1 MFCFLRDQSRRWSG
15 LLGNPKW
22 QLVLRKGSGISS
34 LRWLS
39 LTSTRAIWMNLS
51 TYVCARAPIT
61 GSHLSA
67 LHLGGSG
74 FTPNSLTTMPPSA
87 QECQTS
93 RSLDDQTSRSLDD
106 FDVLVNWDRGFKTR
120 SKLTL
125 RECKFFACLFLCVY
139 ETFYPDFKKLK
150 WKVDTN
156 CVDFFT
162 LPLYELPYPY
172 PERITL
178 PLPYPSKN

>member
-1 MFCFLRDQSRRWSG
+1 
-15 LLGNPKW
+15 
-22 QLVLRKGSGISS
+22 
-34 LRWLS
+34 
-39 LTSTRAIWMNLS
+39 MNLS

-61 GSHLSA
+61 ISHLSA

-125 RECKFFACLFLCVY
+125 RECKFKIKTDPA
-139 ETFYPDFKKLK
+139 
-150 WKVDTN
+150 
-156 CVDFFT
+156 
-162 LPLYELPYPY
+162 
-172 PERITL
+172 
-178 PLPYPSKN
+178 